1 MIAEPITPYPGRTL
15 RPTRFADWR
24 ARLDRERVAPV
35 IAVAGSK
42 GKTSVLRTTES
53 ILRAAG
59 YRFASWTDHGVEI
72 EGERQRG
79 ELGPWSRALTRLAAG
94 GLDIAL
100 QELDWATVQTAGAP
114 GAKYP
119 IVAVANLCANSEA
132 CFLTPEALQA
142 RRALQLIMSSVAPTG
157 RLVLNADD
165 FALSDE
171 GDGVQGPDGR
181 YLVGISVEAPVLRRH
196 IVHGGD
202 ACWLEHGSITIREN
216 GLTQSIT
223 EVRRLPSTREG
234 TIPFA
239 VQNALMATAIARSCG
254 IPAPEIA
261 AGLVAHDAQPESM
274 PGSFNVF
281 EVDSAMIVVDRP
293 MPSWFLRSSL
303 RACAN
308 LGPGRQIRVVG
319 PMPEVPTG
327 DLSEVARLLGRN
339 GGVLIAHG
347 VWAPERLDLLRQGA
361 ASNSIPPIFLQA
373 SGERAAVQQA
383 LNMIRSKDVVLVLA
397 EDPPATVSLIQ
408 RYIRR
413 SASKSRNDVRAT
425 RAS

>member
-1 MIAEPITPYPGRTL
+1 VIAEPISSYSGRTP

-35 IAVAGSK
+35 IAMAGSK
-42 GKTSVLRTTES
+42 GKTSVLRTVET
-53 ILRAAG
+53 ILRTAG
-59 YRFASWTDHGVEI
+59 YRFASWTNHGVEI

-79 ELGPWSRALTRLAAG
+79 ELGPWSRALMRLAAG

-119 IVAVANLCANSEA
+119 IVAVGNLCANSET
-132 CFLTPEALQA
+132 CFLAPDALQA
-142 RRALQLIMSSVAPTG
+142 RRALQLIKSSVAPAG

-165 FALSDE
+165 FALSEE
-171 GDGVQGPDGR
+171 GDGGPGPEGR
-181 YLVGISVEAPVLRRH
+181 YLVGISMEAPILRRH
-196 IVHGGD
+196 LVQGGD
-202 ACWLEHGSITIREN
+202 ACWLQQGSITIREN
-216 GLTQSIT
+216 GKTQSIAD
-223 EVRRLPSTREG
+223 VRQLPWTREG

-254 IPAPEIA
+254 IPGALIE
-261 AGLVAHDAQPESM
+261 AGLMAHGAQPESM

-281 EVDSAMIVVDRP
+281 EVDSAAIVVDRP
-293 MPSWFLRSSL
+293 MPSWFLRNSL

-319 PMPEVPTG
+319 PMTDVSTD
-327 DLSEVARLLGRN
+327 DLSEVGRLLGRN
-339 GGVLIAHG
+339 GGVLIAYG
-347 VWAPERLDLLRQGA
+347 GWAADRLELLRQGA
-361 ASNSIPPIFLQA
+361 AGNTVPPIFLQA
-373 SGERAAVQQA
+373 PGERAAVQQA
-383 LNMIRSKDVVLVLA
+383 LNMIRAKDVVLVLA
-397 EDPPATVSLIQ
+397 EDPLATVNLIQ

-413 SASKSRNDVRAT
+413 SSSKSQNDSRAAN
-425 RAS
+425 AS